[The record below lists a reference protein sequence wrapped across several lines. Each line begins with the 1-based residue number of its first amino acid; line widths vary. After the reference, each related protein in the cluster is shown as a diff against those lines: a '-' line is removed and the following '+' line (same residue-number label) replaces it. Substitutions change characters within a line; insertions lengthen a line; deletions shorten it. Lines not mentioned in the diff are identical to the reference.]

1 MLTAPLWKRW
11 LFFSGDE
18 QLGFLFDVFSV
29 VFELVEKGAV
39 NLFRFRGYTVPPENI
54 YPFTEVLPRPIRR
67 LTPRSC
73 LGKDAACQSFTEV
86 LPRFAAAYNI
96 AVNGKTR

>member
-1 MLTAPLWKRW
+1 MNRTDFDLN
-11 LFFSGDE
+11 GDR
-18 QLGFLFDVFSV
+18 
-29 VFELVEKGAV
+29 KGLIV
-39 NLFRFRGYTVPPENI
+39 TSKLMILHTVPPENI

-73 LGKDAACQSFTEV
+73 LGKHAAYRNFTEV

>member
-1 MLTAPLWKRW
+1 MLIMLVATKCTKKHDKVRIKRIV
-11 LFFSGDE
+11 LD
-18 QLGFLFDVFSV
+18 LH
-29 VFELVEKGAV
+29 
-39 NLFRFRGYTVPPENI
+39 YTVPPENI

-73 LGKDAACQSFTEV
+73 LGKDAACQNFTEV